1 VKAPSPQ
8 STEKVAAQQPK
19 VTFDEVPAKPVASSA
34 QSLAAETGKPPVG
47 ILKRSGTDPSLL
59 DTQKDTQPTQD
70 PSRQDTQAWDG
81 APSPGHLLRMAS
93 AETVTSSATTQLLPG
108 ARSQSLLSLP
118 SGDLEERSLD
128 KDLLQAFEEV
138 SLADEKDDELQAA
151 LREAEAA
158 ELQAQKAAEAVRS
171 QRQRLAEEQAREAEK
186 RKVEAEVAAR
196 LAEEQK
202 ALEAEKR
209 KVEAEVAARLAE
221 EQKAREAE
229 KQKREAEV
237 AARLAEETK
246 AREAEELKAA
256 SVRKLVQAAAEQQA
270 REKAEEQARR
280 QAMAE
285 KQKREA
291 EEQERK
297 AEEQKAALTSEERI
311 RAEVMA
317 RLAVEREAR
326 EAGERKRLET
336 EVAARLAEEEREQE
350 ARKRKRMEDEAV
362 ARLAAEAEEHKHKEA
377 EEQKARLQ
385 QEHRERKLQEA
396 KDRKAMAQKLRE
408 VQEQAMKDELAK
420 IRAEEAAAKQTTA
433 TAISPADV
441 SAAASALKPAEVVPK
456 APKAKD
462 ADCELPQLSEEEVV
476 KYKGWWNRLRSDD
489 GSEAAAVT
497 ATQVPAAAAESAAP
511 PQVAVAEAKALE
523 SAPATEAPTP
533 AVTPELQAMIEKL
546 AREMLQSMN
555 PTLPSPPPPK
565 PIKEEPVAST
575 PPQAVQPVAAAPA
588 PPVLSPA
595 PSSATPIPAKASMPT
610 SLNPNRINSSTHPA
624 EYKEFG
630 RFCESNPAA
639 NELKSAYAKGGAFRM
654 QAFAKFVKAGC
665 NGLALE
671 AVLRYK
677 KQSEEL
683 QEDEGHYYPYS
694 EIVEFFKDTEKAEA
708 FCRTSTCRNN
718 PGIKTYLFYQRER
731 RCVSTRGL
739 DEISVSLGAD
749 PSFAMELM
757 ESIKGNDPNNAGC
770 AHHVPPSRSNSG
782 ADLPAPP
789 PKPDPAA
796 EVPKKKGSE
805 LELELLP
812 DTDIKA
818 FISTWVTALEAL
830 ESQEKLIEMIVDA
843 KTGMG
848 EKRKALQSLGPNPDP
863 KAVQLILTQA
873 TPFVIAYKKHVKV
886 ATNLISSQK
895 KESQPKKK
903 AKDMGIPKRRARKRN
918 ASAKRRQ
925 FLRMVAGTV
934 ASLKISFKLGFD
946 VQNHPVQ
953 SWDDESRSRA
963 FAITVHGDEG
973 QVMKSDVMHI
983 NSDGDNVS
991 LQHLQQSL
999 VDSLSLCADK
1009 NNCLGF
1015 TLHIVSGKGD
1025 WKWRKDWL
1033 KQTRFYGN
1041 AAGRD
1046 GLCQRCLASKDSWLD
1061 PLLER
1066 FNNATDIQNAR
1077 ATAVG
1082 NIPLKNLAGW
1092 QPEMEVPDLLH
1103 CCWLGCA
1110 RDLNGSLCL
1119 LMASKFYDGATF
1131 DERFAELRKDMQLWC
1146 QNNNLRPSTIDDIST
1161 LPRIA

>member
-1 VKAPSPQ
+1 
-8 STEKVAAQQPK
+8 
-19 VTFDEVPAKPVASSA
+19 
-34 QSLAAETGKPPVG
+34 
-47 ILKRSGTDPSLL
+47 
-59 DTQKDTQPTQD
+59 
-70 PSRQDTQAWDG
+70 
-81 APSPGHLLRMAS
+81 
-93 AETVTSSATTQLLPG
+93 
-108 ARSQSLLSLP
+108 
-118 SGDLEERSLD
+118 
-128 KDLLQAFEEV
+128 
-138 SLADEKDDELQAA
+138 
-151 LREAEAA
+151 
-158 ELQAQKAAEAVRS
+158 
-171 QRQRLAEEQAREAEK
+171 
-186 RKVEAEVAAR
+186 
-196 LAEEQK
+196 
-202 ALEAEKR
+202 
-209 KVEAEVAARLAE
+209 
-221 EQKAREAE
+221 
-229 KQKREAEV
+229 
-237 AARLAEETK
+237 
-246 AREAEELKAA
+246 
-256 SVRKLVQAAAEQQA
+256 
-270 REKAEEQARR
+270 
-280 QAMAE
+280 
-285 KQKREA
+285 
-291 EEQERK
+291 
-297 AEEQKAALTSEERI
+297 
-311 RAEVMA
+311 
-317 RLAVEREAR
+317 
-326 EAGERKRLET
+326 
-336 EVAARLAEEEREQE
+336 
-350 ARKRKRMEDEAV
+350 
-362 ARLAAEAEEHKHKEA
+362 
-377 EEQKARLQ
+377 
-385 QEHRERKLQEA
+385 
-396 KDRKAMAQKLRE
+396 
-408 VQEQAMKDELAK
+408 
-420 IRAEEAAAKQTTA
+420 
-433 TAISPADV
+433 
-441 SAAASALKPAEVVPK
+441 
-456 APKAKD
+456 
-462 ADCELPQLSEEEVV
+462 
-476 KYKGWWNRLRSDD
+476 
-489 GSEAAAVT
+489 
-497 ATQVPAAAAESAAP
+497 
-511 PQVAVAEAKALE
+511 
-523 SAPATEAPTP
+523 
-533 AVTPELQAMIEKL
+533 
-546 AREMLQSMN
+546 
-555 PTLPSPPPPK
+555 
-565 PIKEEPVAST
+565 
-575 PPQAVQPVAAAPA
+575 
-588 PPVLSPA
+588 
-595 PSSATPIPAKASMPT
+595 
-610 SLNPNRINSSTHPA
+610 
-624 EYKEFG
+624 
-630 RFCESNPAA
+630 
-639 NELKSAYAKGGAFRM
+639 
-654 QAFAKFVKAGC
+654 
-665 NGLALE
+665 
-671 AVLRYK
+671 
-677 KQSEEL
+677 
-683 QEDEGHYYPYS
+683 
-694 EIVEFFKDTEKAEA
+694 
-708 FCRTSTCRNN
+708 
-718 PGIKTYLFYQRER
+718 
-731 RCVSTRGL
+731 
-739 DEISVSLGAD
+739 
-749 PSFAMELM
+749 MELM

-1146 QNNNLRPSTIDDIST
+1146 QNNNLRPSTIDDISLSRMLAPTPMIFT
-1161 LPRIA
+1161 LMLMMFALILMEARSEFNMASLLEAILCPPIECKNNAVDSTLNGGELHNYIFATRNKHPDAKGRKLKNFPVCLEVFLGLHHSDRDLDRYIS